1 MSKYIDSNIVSKLR
15 NALSLS
21 VTKKEHKERI
31 SSIACSDSGSFYYT
45 GLIESDT
52 NTFNITSE
60 QAALVLSVL
69 ANDYKVSKIITMVE
83 TTTPQNVVSPIVLKI
98 IIDHSIRTGQKIEY
112 TIINIEGRVLFS
124 SKETGSALPH
134 YKPEPIVLQ
143 RVTQKPQPYMAEVKN
158 NDKKDMPAL
167 LKSYAMRGLEK
178 NFPLYDSASGYATAV
193 LTANN
198 KIFFAGQYSSP
209 DKRLGLH
216 SEVNAVLA
224 ALMNNEAS
232 ITHLGLV
239 STKYSD
245 SPCNMCG
252 NCRQFLSEIISR
264 YKLSPTI
271 YLFTKDTDEYN
282 ECGINNY
289 LPSSWT
295 SKNWK

>member
-1 MSKYIDSNIVSKLR
+1 MSKYIDSNIINKLR
-15 NALSLS
+15 GALSLS
-21 VTKKEHKERI
+21 VTKKAHGERTA
-31 SSIACSDSGSFYYT
+31 SVALSDSGSFYYA
-45 GLIESDT
+45 GLVESDT

-60 QAALVLSVL
+60 QVALTLSVIG
-69 ANDYKVSKIITMVE
+69 NDYQVSKIITMVE
-83 TTTPQNVVSPIVLKI
+83 APTSQNIVSPIVLKI
-98 IIDHSIRTGQKIEY
+98 ITDHFMRTGQKIEY

-143 RVTQKPQPYMAEVKN
+143 RVTQKPRPYMAEVKN

-167 LKSYAMRGLEK
+167 LKSYAIQGLDK
-178 NFPLYDSASGYATAV
+178 NFPLYDSASGYATSV

-216 SEVNAVLA
+216 SEVNVVLA

-271 YLFTKDTDEYN
+271 YLFAKDTDEYN
-282 ECGINNY
+282 ECDINNY